1 MARYKTNNET
11 IRAEDEDFMDVV
23 EIFMDYLKYGI
34 LLWSPN
40 AIKRDLSYIWRYNG
54 NGLITLVPNVKL
66 NRHNNKVRVTQK

>member
-1 MARYKTNNET
+1 MARYKNNNET

-40 AIKRDLSYIWRYNG
+40 AIKRDLSYI
-54 NGLITLVPNVKL
+54 
-66 NRHNNKVRVTQK
+66 